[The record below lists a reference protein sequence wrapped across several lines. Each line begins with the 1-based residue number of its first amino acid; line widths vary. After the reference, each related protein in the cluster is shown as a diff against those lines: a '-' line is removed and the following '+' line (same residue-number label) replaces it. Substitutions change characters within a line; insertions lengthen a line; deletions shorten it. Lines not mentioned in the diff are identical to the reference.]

1 MGATM
6 DQMKMLNQL
15 RKAQKSLKNEIVEVE
30 AGDGAVVVHI
40 TGELKIK
47 SVKIDPEKIDL
58 DDIHELEHWIED
70 CMRDGYAKAQEIA
83 TDRMKP
89 LMGSLSSLGL

>member
-1 MGATM
+1 
-6 DQMKMLNQL
+6 MKEK
-15 RKAQKSLKNEIVEVE
+15 RSKY
-30 AGDGAVVVHI
+30 GAVTVQI